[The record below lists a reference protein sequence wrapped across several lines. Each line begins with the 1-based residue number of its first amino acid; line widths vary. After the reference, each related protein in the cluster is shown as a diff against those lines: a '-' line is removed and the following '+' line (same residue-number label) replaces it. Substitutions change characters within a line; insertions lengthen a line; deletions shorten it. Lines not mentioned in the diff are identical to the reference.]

1 MDRLPP
7 VSALQ
12 DPARTPPSVP
22 GPGRVATG
30 TLRPWPL
37 LLVLL
42 LVAVPPLAGQ
52 TAPRTG
58 PVIQQF
64 GPTFDVPDPDYP
76 TPLSVPYR
84 VIFDIADAA
93 GTPDGRSSRFET
105 VARFLNMHVKAGVPL
120 ENLDV
125 VVAVHGAAGKDLLD
139 HAGYRERHGME
150 NPNAELI
157 RALIDAGVEV
167 TLCGQTAASR
177 GLGREE
183 LLPGVK
189 LALSA
194 MTTLVTRQNQG
205 YALIPW

>member
-1 MDRLPP
+1 MDRSSRRRLTSGRGSPSLAALALLLMLLAAP
-7 VSALQ
+7 GVSAQ
-12 DPARTPPSVP
+12 TPPS
-22 GPGRVATG
+22 
-30 TLRPWPL
+30 
-37 LLVLL
+37 
-42 LVAVPPLAGQ
+42 
-52 TAPRTG
+52 TG
-58 PVIQQF
+58 PVIQGF
-64 GPTFDVPDPDYP
+64 GPTFDVPDPDFI

-93 GTPDGRSSRFET
+93 GTPDGRSTRFET

-120 ENLDV
+120 EDLDV

-139 HAGYRERHGME
+139 HAGYRGRHGIE

-157 RALIDAGVEV
+157 RALLDAGVEIA
-167 TLCGQTAASR
+167 LCGQTAASR

>member
-1 MDRLPP
+1 MDRPSNLPFP
-7 VSALQ
+7 IYCAAS
-12 DPARTPPSVP
+12 
-22 GPGRVATG
+22 
-30 TLRPWPL
+30 TLGISTA
-37 LLVLL
+37 LLVLIL
-42 LVAVPPLAGQ
+42 GAPGVSAQA
-52 TAPRTG
+52 APRTG

-76 TPLSVPYR
+76 TPLNVPYR

-93 GTPDGRSSRFET
+93 EAPDGRSTRFET

-139 HAGYRERHGME
+139 HAGYRERHGIE

-157 RALIDAGVEV
+157 QALLGAGVEV
-167 TLCGQTAASR
+167 ALCGQTAASR
-177 GLGREE
+177 GLNREE

-194 MTTLVTRQNQG
+194 MTHLVTRQNQG

>member
-1 MDRLPP
+1 MTMDRSSRRRSSPDRGFPSPASLALLLLLLAAPG
-7 VSALQ
+7 VSA
-12 DPARTPPSVP
+12 
-22 GPGRVATG
+22 
-30 TLRPWPL
+30 
-37 LLVLL
+37 
-42 LVAVPPLAGQ
+42 Q

-58 PVIQQF
+58 PVIQGF
-64 GPTFDVPDPDYP
+64 GPTFDIPDPDYP
-76 TPLSVPYR
+76 TPLAVPYR

-93 GTPDGRSSRFET
+93 GTPDGRSTRFET
-105 VARFLNMHVKAGVPL
+105 VARFLNMHVKAGVPREKL
-120 ENLDV
+120 EV

-139 HAGYRERHGME
+139 HAGYRERHGIE

-157 RALIDAGVEV
+157 RALLDAGVEIA
-167 TLCGQTAASR
+167 LCGQTAASR